1 MKKALCIAFCILIA
15 VSLFGCGMNSVKE
28 VNLRDKL
35 SSLMVTDDALGIKGK
50 YSLLSDITDG
60 SIDNELAGTWKT
72 ADGETTYTF
81 NEDGTAK
88 AVSSYGESEIKYT
101 CLTLG
106 GYKVICEEV
115 GMEST
120 DADGNTTTSTV
131 LSYSTYNI
139 DNDALYF
146 TNVED
151 TTNEITDSAQY
162 ALMTMYR
169 ADESGSIEASTSG
182 NRISLD
188 SFAGTWTCEKGEI
201 TIDGKT
207 LKLGEDVYNISI
219 NDAGKLVAEKDG
231 KATEYSANISVR
243 KQYENEDKTQSTETV
258 ALGLYF
264 TGADDNDKP
273 NLESVLDDW
282 GDFMPNYYSGT
293 FDFKG

>member
-131 LSYSTYNI
+131 LSYSCKQTSQV
-139 DNDALYF
+139 AF
-146 TNVED
+146 
-151 TTNEITDSAQY
+151 ITA
-162 ALMTMYR
+162 
-169 ADESGSIEASTSG
+169 
-182 NRISLD
+182 
-188 SFAGTWTCEKGEI
+188 
-201 TIDGKT
+201 
-207 LKLGEDVYNISI
+207 
-219 NDAGKLVAEKDG
+219 
-231 KATEYSANISVR
+231 
-243 KQYENEDKTQSTETV
+243 
-258 ALGLYF
+258 
-264 TGADDNDKP
+264 
-273 NLESVLDDW
+273 
-282 GDFMPNYYSGT
+282 
-293 FDFKG
+293 

>member
-1 MKKALCIAFCILIA
+1 
-15 VSLFGCGMNSVKE
+15 
-28 VNLRDKL
+28 
-35 SSLMVTDDALGIKGK
+35 
-50 YSLLSDITDG
+50 
-60 SIDNELAGTWKT
+60 
-72 ADGETTYTF
+72 
-81 NEDGTAK
+81 
-88 AVSSYGESEIKYT
+88 
-101 CLTLG
+101 
-106 GYKVICEEV
+106 
-115 GMEST
+115 MEST